1 MPKTDLLKALC
12 MALNLETHGHHD
24 VTGLHKRVKAKI
36 RNTEEKRRGP
46 GLARPRQLKAMRR
59 EIHRLKRM
67 IHEPQFRDLTTAAS
81 T

>member
-1 MPKTDLLKALC
+1 
-12 MALNLETHGHHD
+12 
-24 VTGLHKRVKAKI
+24 
-36 RNTEEKRRGP
+36 
-46 GLARPRQLKAMRR
+46 MRR